1 MNNEK
6 ISQVGERKLIKHFL
20 KKRDK
25 LLDNTNS
32 VVYKSYYD
40 DAALEVNDGK
50 YTVLSTDML
59 IEHTHFPKSMTYYQ
73 MGEKIVTVNVSDI
86 LATNAIGTS
95 LLISMALPPSMTIE
109 DFDKLTDGIL
119 HKCQEYHVKLIGGDI
134 NENDEI
140 ILSATAIGKIDEDV
154 KLQTNIEVGDLIAVT
169 GNLGTPAAALDLIN
183 NDMDIPQNVKDEIID
198 SILEPDLPID
208 TFKTLHE
215 NPQAI
220 TSMTDITDG
229 LAIELD
235 NIKDKNP
242 DIGFELYYDRIP
254 YNRYIEEIAKY
265 NNKELEEYLF
275 HFGEEFELLLTLNPT
290 EYEKISSDLNLHI
303 IGKSNDT
310 HKITL
315 VKDGMIKDLK
325 IKGYEHLKE

>member
-95 LLISMALPPSMTIE
+95 ILISMALPPSMTIE